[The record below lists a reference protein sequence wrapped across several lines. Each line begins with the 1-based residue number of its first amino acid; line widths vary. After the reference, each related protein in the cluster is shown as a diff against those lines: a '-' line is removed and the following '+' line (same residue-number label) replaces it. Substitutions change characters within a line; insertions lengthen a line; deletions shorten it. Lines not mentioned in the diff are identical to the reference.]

1 MFHMIIITVTL
12 FIMNQ
17 GLCSEFDSVLVEI
30 IKMLIFIFLDR
41 FSSVSH
47 YFSAEKAKGHLEFFT
62 ISLGCA
68 PEM

>member
-30 IKMLIFIFLDR
+30 KMLIFSIFFKKVFFC
-41 FSSVSH
+41 FSLLFCRES
-47 YFSAEKAKGHLEFFT
+47 KG
-62 ISLGCA
+62 SLGVLYNWLGLCS
-68 PEM
+68 